1 MEIKA
6 SIKFLRLAPRKA
18 QIVAALVR
26 GQNVNAALALLKFVN
41 KSASLYII
49 KLIKSAVANAE
60 TKGTVDIDNLYVK
73 FINVTAGP
81 TMKRFRAAPMGRP
94 AKIRKRMCHINLIL
108 DEK

>member
-1 MEIKA
+1 MEIQVSTKYVR
-6 SIKFLRLAPRKA
+6 IAPRKA

-26 GQNVNAALALLKFVN
+26 GQDVNAALALLKFIN
-41 KSASLYII
+41 KSASLSIG

-60 TKGTVDIDNLYVK
+60 SRGTIDIDNLYVK

-94 AKIRKRMCHINLIL
+94 SKIRKRMCHISLVL